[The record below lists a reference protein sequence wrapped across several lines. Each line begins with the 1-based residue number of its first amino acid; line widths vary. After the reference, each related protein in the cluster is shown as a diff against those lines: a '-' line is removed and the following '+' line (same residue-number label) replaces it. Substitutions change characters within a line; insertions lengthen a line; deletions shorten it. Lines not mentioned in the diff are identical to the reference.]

1 MDDEEEA
8 GPSSKLPKPLLGIH
22 GAQANKLQCSI
33 CQETCDKKHQKRKKI
48 LEIKSTPLNRTL
60 FYGRNMTTHIPM
72 YAVMFTGILKKL
84 FMVAKAV
91 KLCFQ
96 MKICVRSSKKR
107 RTIPLITMKA
117 FRTMC

>member
-8 GPSSKLPKPLLGIH
+8 GPNSKLPKPLLGIH
-22 GAQANKLQCSI
+22 GAQANKLQC
-33 CQETCDKKHQKRKKI
+33 QEICDKKHQKRKKI
-48 LEIKSTPLNRTL
+48 LEIKSTSLNRML
-60 FYGRNMTTHIPM
+60 FYGRNMTTHMPM
-72 YAVMFTGILKKL
+72 YAVVFTGILKKL

-96 MKICVRSSKKR
+96 MKICVRLSKKR